1 MTAKPDYA
9 SFETSGNDTTTVV
22 SDVTPPRVD
31 IIILSWNRTDETIE
45 AVRSALSQEKVDQT
59 VIVVDQGSD
68 VENLAR
74 LRALAAEDGRVI
86 LKEMGRNLGVPGGR
100 NEAAFAGS
108 APTIISLDNDA
119 EFDTPTTAYEAVKAL
134 EMDARLAAVG
144 FRIMNYFTGDDDM
157 SSWGYASH
165 LKESIDK
172 PFYASSFV
180 GAGHA
185 IRRGAFEQVG
195 GYYDKLFFCCEEIE
209 LGLKFHSAGYTIKYQ
224 PQLRVRH
231 KVSPEARVTWG
242 EGRYYFTLRNR
253 LFIHL
258 KTGSKPHRIMEFI
271 AGHLIRATRNGLLMD
286 WARGVFDGYK
296 MRFQYKVDPELKRFD
311 RIPSDILIYINEI
324 QDRQRYDFRTR
335 LKNVFAEGLPKVN
348 K

>member
-1 MTAKPDYA
+1 MTVKRADEG
-9 SFETSGNDTTTVV
+9 SETSGNETTAIV
-22 SDVTPPRVD
+22 SDVAPRVD
-31 IIILSWNRTDETIE
+31 IIILSWNRTDDTIE
-45 AVRSALSQEKVDQT
+45 AIRSALAQEKVDQT

-68 VENLAR
+68 AENIKR
-74 LRALAAEDGRVI
+74 LRALAAEDRRVV

-119 EFDTPTTAYEAVKAL
+119 EFETPTTAYEAAQAL
-134 EMDARLAAVG
+134 ESDNSLAAVG

-157 SSWGYASH
+157 SSWGYSSH
-165 LKESIDK
+165 LKKRIDQ
-172 PFYASSFV
+172 PFYASAFV

-185 IRRGAFEQVG
+185 IRRSAFEKVG

-209 LGLKFHSAGYTIKYQ
+209 LGLKFHSAGYQIKYQ

-242 EGRYYFTLRNR
+242 KGRYYFTLRNR

-258 KTGSKPHRIMEFI
+258 KTGSKPRRIIEFL
-271 AGHLIRATRNGLLMD
+271 AGHFIRATRNGLIGD
-286 WARGVFDGYK
+286 WVRGVFDGYK
-296 MRFQYKVDPELKRFD
+296 MRLQYKIDPALKPFD
-311 RIPSDILIYINEI
+311 SMPSDVMAYINKI
-324 QDRQRYDFRTR
+324 QGRQDNTFTKR
-335 LKNVFAEGLPKVN
+335 LRNVFAEDLPRIN